1 MTREEYFSKLDEEH
15 AFLYFHLKPMDEER
29 HNKWINHIF
38 YMIKQSAGKIF
49 NDFDARLKSKDEE
62 IKRLKEVIN
71 TSIEEIEYSIKK
83 PQYAEDYLG
92 NAIRFLK
99 NAK

>member
-49 NDFDARLKSKDEE
+49 NDHEAQLKQRDEE
-62 IKRLKEVIN
+62 IERLKKELLYYQEKATTNKI
-71 TSIEEIEYSIKK
+71 IE
-83 PQYAEDYLG
+83 DC
-92 NAIRFLK
+92 FLDL
-99 NAK
+99 